1 MVKPRPMAAGGTTVN
16 KAADEQATASAVR
29 SMFATV
35 APRYDLLNHLL
46 SAGVDIGWRRATV
59 RSLKPVLSRPVSVVA
74 DLCCG
79 TGDLA
84 LALRKASAGMVLGT
98 DFCHP
103 MLQRAREKSAR
114 LGQAA
119 TFLEADTLRLPFRD
133 ASLDAVTIAF
143 GFRNLVNYRRG
154 IQEMRRVLRPGGMVA
169 ILEFSHVTWPVL
181 GPLFRAYFRRVLP
194 RLGTWISGVQGPYQY
209 LPDSVSRFPD
219 QEALS
224 DLLREEGFCEVRYRN
239 FTGGVAALHLGE
251 KG

>member
-1 MVKPRPMAAGGTTVN
+1 
-16 KAADEQATASAVR
+16 
-29 SMFATV
+29 
-35 APRYDLLNHLL
+35 
-46 SAGVDIGWRRATV
+46 
-59 RSLKPVLSRPVSVVA
+59 VA

-84 LALRKASAGMVLGT
+84 LALRRASEGEVLGT

-103 MLQRAREKSAR
+103 MLQRAREKSMRLAR
-114 LGQAA
+114 NT

-154 IQEMRRVLRPGGMVA
+154 VQEMWRVLRQGGMVG
-169 ILEFSHVTWPVL
+169 ILEFSHVSWPVF

-194 RLGTWISGVQGPYQY
+194 RLGAWISGVQGPYQY

-219 QEALS
+219 QDALS
-224 DLLREEGFCEVRYRN
+224 DLLRDEGFRGVRYRN

-251 KG
+251 KA

>member
-1 MVKPRPMAAGGTTVN
+1 MKSKAVEGTSVGQG
-16 KAADEQATASAVR
+16 ADEQATSTAVR
-29 SMFATV
+29 NMFAIV

-59 RSLKPVLSRPVSVVA
+59 RSLQPVLSNPSSVVA

-84 LALRKASAGMVLGT
+84 LALRRASAGKVLGA

-103 MLQRAREKSAR
+103 MLQLARKKSVR
-114 LGQAA
+114 LPRIT

-133 ASLDAVTIAF
+133 ESLDAVTIAF

-154 IQEMRRVLRPGGMVA
+154 VQEMRRVLRVGGMVA
-169 ILEFSHVTWPVL
+169 ILEFSRVTWPVF
-181 GPLFRAYFRRVLP
+181 GPLFRAYFRLVLP
-194 RLGTWISGVQGPYQY
+194 RLGAWISGVQGPYQY

-224 DLLREEGFCEVRYRN
+224 DLLREEGFSGVRYRN

>member
-154 IQEMRRVLRPGGMVA
+154 IQEMRRVLRLGGMVA

-224 DLLREEGFCEVRYRN
+224 DLLREEGFSGVRYRN

>member
-1 MVKPRPMAAGGTTVN
+1 VKSMAVKGTTVG
-16 KAADEQATASAVR
+16 KGVDEQSTASAVR
-29 SMFATV
+29 SMFAAV

-46 SAGVDIGWRRATV
+46 SAGVDIAWRRATV
-59 RSLKPVLSRPVSVVA
+59 RSLNPILSLPSSVVA

-84 LALRKASAGMVLGT
+84 LALGRASAGKVLGT

-103 MLQRAREKSAR
+103 MLQLAREKSLR
-114 LGQAA
+114 MGRNT
-119 TFLEADTLRLPFRD
+119 TFLEADTLRLPFPD

-154 IQEMRRVLRPGGMVA
+154 VQEMWRVLRAGGMVA
-169 ILEFSHVTWPVL
+169 ILEFSHVTWPVF

-194 RLGTWISGVQGPYQY
+194 WLGALISGVEGPYQY

-224 DLLREEGFCEVRYRN
+224 DLLREEGFSGVRYRN

>member
-1 MVKPRPMAAGGTTVN
+1 MKSMVVEGTTVE
-16 KAADEQATASAVR
+16 KGAGEQATSFAVR
-29 SMFATV
+29 SMFAAV

-59 RSLKPVLSRPVSVVA
+59 RSLKPVLSNPSSVVA

-84 LALRKASAGMVLGT
+84 LALRRASAGKVLGI

-103 MLQRAREKSAR
+103 MLQLARKKSAPLR
-114 LGQAA
+114 RST

-169 ILEFSHVTWPVL
+169 ILEFSHVTWPVF

-194 RLGTWISGVQGPYQY
+194 RLGACISGVQGPYQY

-219 QEALS
+219 QETLS
-224 DLLREEGFCEVRYRN
+224 DLLRDEGFSKVRYRN

>member
-1 MVKPRPMAAGGTTVN
+1 MRSMVVEGTTVE
-16 KAADEQATASAVR
+16 KGAGEQATSSAVR
-29 SMFATV
+29 SMFAAV

-46 SAGVDIGWRRATV
+46 SGGVDVAWRRATV
-59 RSLKPVLSRPVSVVA
+59 RSLKPVLSNPSSVVA

-84 LALRKASAGMVLGT
+84 LALGRASAGKVLGA

-103 MLQRAREKSAR
+103 MLQLARKKSVR
-114 LGQAA
+114 LPRIT

-133 ASLDAVTIAF
+133 ESLDAVTIAF

-154 IQEMRRVLRPGGMVA
+154 VQEMRRVLRVGGMVA
-169 ILEFSHVTWPVL
+169 ILEFSRVTWPVF

-194 RLGTWISGVQGPYQY
+194 RLGAWISGVQGPYQY

-224 DLLREEGFCEVRYRN
+224 DLLREEGFSGVRYRN